1 MADPSTP
8 STNKDLGQKDFLEL
22 YAMRK
27 AAGRN
32 DKLSQNILAPYEHQA
47 MVRESVADDPYKAL
61 SHLVTAPVYQAAKIL
76 SQTDSRSD
84 PSLDQLFYAWKGIV
98 EGLEVRRN
106 STKNILEF
114 LGVTDK

>member
-1 MADPSTP
+1 MADPSKP
-8 STNKDLGQKDFLEL
+8 STDAPLEKKDFLEL

-27 AAGRN
+27 AAGK
-32 DKLSQNILAPYEHQA
+32 DKEKQNRIAPYEHRA
-47 MVRESVADDPYKAL
+47 MVRESVAEDPYKAL

-76 SQTDSRSD
+76 SMTDSRSD
-84 PSLDQLFYAWKGIV
+84 PSLDQLFHAWKGIV